1 MKPSIT
7 EGKFLIYTLIAV
19 LFLVGIHAF
28 HPQLSAYYNP
38 KNYLAIHTA
47 LEFFAISISFSIS
60 LFGWRRFEYTKSAKL
75 LLLSLIFFIV
85 GSVDLLHT
93 LTFNGMPFFLTES
106 SVAKAT
112 WFWVIARSIE
122 AIAMGLILL
131 LPEQKLN
138 FDPRKLFLTAAICI
152 ISLIGYIVFT
162 FEKSLPVLV
171 IEGEGTTFVKNSIE
185 YFVCTLQIASIVI
198 SLIFYNGRK
207 SQEYLYLALAF
218 TILFLSELVFTIYQ
232 SVYDIDNFSG
242 HLLKVVGYYFILK
255 GFYTSIENETFSQ
268 TYFQKKCF
276 QPCEL
281 IREHQGIIFTIKK
294 DGDLFVHQIC
304 EGSLLYEIELTPEKV
319 VGKTVNEFMPSKA
332 RIIEEHYHRAWDT
345 GNNVTFR
352 IEFQQRSLYFSLKP
366 LFKEDKIDGILGS
379 VIDLTE
385 MEESQSK
392 LHWYA
397 LTDESLKSAS
407 FS

>member
-7 EGKFLIYTLIAV
+7 ERRFLIYTLIAV
-19 LFLVGIHAF
+19 LFLVGVRAF
-28 HPQLSAYYNP
+28 HPQLISYYNP

-60 LFGWRRFEYTKSAKL
+60 LFGWRRFGFTKSAKL
-75 LLLSLIFFIV
+75 LLLSLVFFIV

-93 LTFNGMPFFLTES
+93 LTFKGMPFFLTES

-138 FDPRKLFLTAAICI
+138 FDPRKLFLTTAICI
-152 ISLIGYIVFT
+152 IGLIGYIVFT

-171 IEGEGTTFVKNSIE
+171 IEGEGTTFLKNSIE

-198 SLIFYNGRK
+198 SLIFYNVRK
-207 SQEYLYLALAF
+207 SHEYLYLALAF

-242 HLLKVVGYYFILK
+242 HLLKVAGYYFILK
-255 GFYTSIENETFSQ
+255 GFYTSIEKETFSQ
-268 TYFQKKCF
+268 SYLKKCF

-281 IREHQGIIFTIKK
+281 IREHQGIIFTLIK
-294 DGDLFVHQIC
+294 DGDLFVHQVC
-304 EGSLLYEIELTPEKV
+304 EGSLLNKIELTPDKV

-332 RIIEEHYHRAWDT
+332 QFIEDYYHRAWDT

-352 IEFQQRSLYFSLKP
+352 IEVQQRNLHFSLKP
-366 LFKEDKIDGILGS
+366 LFREDKIDGILGS

-385 MEESQSK
+385 IEKAQSK
-392 LHWYA
+392 LNWYA
-397 LTDESLKSAS
+397 SQTKH
-407 FS
+407 